1 VQSVLYYKRNQVY
14 LSFPY
19 CDVFFSQCIASTT
32 LDEHRLHFDK
42 DKALA
47 RRFQPVLVNEP
58 SQEDAVKILLG
69 LREKYETYHK
79 CKYTLESINAAV
91 YLSARYIA
99 DRHLPDKAIDLI
111 DEAGSRARME
121 SFKRKKE
128 EQCSIL
134 SKSPDEYWQEI
145 RAVQNMHEVALTNKV
160 KYSLNQNDQED
171 AVDIEL
177 VGEDKTSPAS
187 MLSTS
192 TDKPSLVG
200 SEEIARV
207 TSLWSGIPVQQLTAD
222 ERKLLVGLD
231 DELRKRVIGQDDA
244 VLAISK
250 AVKRSRV
257 GLNDPDRPIATLIF
271 CGPTGVGKTELTK
284 ALAASYFGSVG
295 HSLLV
300 ISF

>member
-1 VQSVLYYKRNQVY
+1 MILNSWVRTKQVQHLCYQLQLISRF
-14 LSFPY
+14 SFVIQTKLPILQSKHII
-19 CDVFFSQCIASTT
+19 FTIHLQC
-32 LDEHRLHFDK
+32 R
-42 DKALA
+42 
-47 RRFQPVLVNEP
+47 
-58 SQEDAVKILLG
+58 
-69 LREKYETYHK
+69 
-79 CKYTLESINAAV
+79 
-91 YLSARYIA
+91 
-99 DRHLPDKAIDLI
+99 
-111 DEAGSRARME
+111 
-121 SFKRKKE
+121 
-128 EQCSIL
+128 
-134 SKSPDEYWQEI
+134 
-145 RAVQNMHEVALTNKV
+145 
-160 KYSLNQNDQED
+160 
-171 AVDIEL
+171 
-177 VGEDKTSPAS
+177 
-187 MLSTS
+187 
-192 TDKPSLVG
+192 PSLVG